1 MTHSSLLSP
10 KQYLIRP
17 LIRRS
22 FCTFSALV
30 AATKKASRIPRPLLH
45 QLSVPTTRASSY
57 LDCHRGGRN
66 FWPVICSRNKAQQ
79 FRGSHKRDSTPC
91 FQRNRMRVQKQ
102 TEEDQRKKEGGWM
115 DLHFPARVRK
125 RQDTFIVIFLF
136 LNLPRCVCASSS
148 SVVPRK

>member
-1 MTHSSLLSP
+1 M
-10 KQYLIRP
+10 RP
-17 LIRRS
+17 LVRRS
-22 FCTFSALV
+22 FYTFSALV

-102 TEEDQRKKEGGWM
+102 TEEDQKEKGGWV
-115 DLHFPARVRK
+115 DGSTLPSARQKKTRYFHRHFLLLEPPARCFKQAGV
-125 RQDTFIVIFLF
+125 
-136 LNLPRCVCASSS
+136 
-148 SVVPRK
+148 

>member
-1 MTHSSLLSP
+1 VTHSSLLSP
-10 KQYLIRP
+10 KQHLMRP

-22 FCTFSALV
+22 FYTFSALV
-30 AATKKASRIPRPLLH
+30 AATTAASRIPRLLLH

-66 FWPVICSRNKAQQ
+66 FWPVICSRNKALQ
-79 FRGSHKRDSTPC
+79 FRGSHRRYSSPC
-91 FQRNRMRVQKQ
+91 FQRYRMRVQKQ
-102 TEEDQRKKEGGWM
+102 KEEDQRKKEGGWM

-136 LNLPRCVCASSS
+136 LNLPRKLCV
-148 SVVPRK
+148 